1 MSERSEPD
9 RGGPRLLPA
18 LLLVA
23 ATILCYVPSLPG
35 GFIWD
40 DDMNVTQNETLRDV
54 EGLGE
59 IWIPQN
65 TPQYYPL
72 TFSVFWL
79 EYQLWGLEPFGYHLV
94 NLLLHAL
101 NALLIWSLLAR
112 IGVRGAGLAA
122 ALFAL
127 HPLQVESVAWVME
140 LKNVLSGTFYLLAA
154 GAYLRFDERRARS
167 AGSRGS
173 YALALAL
180 FVAALLSKSVT
191 CTLPAALILVFLFRG
206 RALDAR
212 RLAPLLPF
220 FVVGIGLALHTAH
233 VERVWVGAQGHEF
246 VFSVS
251 ERLLIASRALLFY
264 PAKLL
269 APWPLLFNYAR
280 WEIDPSAALQW
291 WSVAAVVA
299 IALVGLRSYR
309 RGARGPALALAFF
322 AGSAFPALGLI
333 TYYPMLFAFV
343 ADHFVYLPSLGILM
357 LVAAG
362 WTALVERLAWPR
374 PALLV
379 PVVAAGALTLGQSAH
394 FADAETLYRHTLAH
408 NPDSWLSQ
416 SELGAL
422 LLRRGQRLGREQGA
436 AELAEA
442 RTLLADAVARK
453 DDHFM
458 IQWNNALLLSTL
470 GEGEAA
476 LVHARRAAG
485 LRESWAE
492 PPALAAV
499 LLHRLGRTEEA
510 EVWGRRALTADP
522 VHFTA
527 NLFLADRTRA
537 TGRADEAAGHYAA
550 AWEAAPN
557 DASLL
562 EAGLKYAWFLSTV
575 SDDGLRNGQLA
586 LEVLDRVERSAGEG
600 IAPLARVRAAALAE
614 SGDTVQATS
623 VLQGLRDALLGA
635 GRPLPTGLEAQL
647 AAHRRGAA
655 WRE

>member
-1 MSERSEPD
+1 MSEPTKPA

-23 ATILCYVPSLPG
+23 ATILCYAPSLPG
-35 GFIWD
+35 EFIWD

-59 IWIPQN
+59 LWIPQN

-79 EYQLWGLEPFGYHLV
+79 QYQLWELEPAGYHLV

-101 NALLIWSLLAR
+101 NALLLWKLLAR
-112 IGVRGAGLAA
+112 IGARGAGLAA

-154 GAYLRFDERRARS
+154 GAYLNFDE
-167 AGSRGS
+167 SRESGESGAGS
-173 YALALAL
+173 YALTLVL

-191 CTLPAALILVFLFRG
+191 STLPAALILVLLFRR

-212 RLAPLLPF
+212 RLVPLAPL

-233 VERVWVGAQGHEF
+233 IERVWVGAQGHEF
-246 VFSVS
+246 VFSAA
-251 ERLLIASRALLFY
+251 ERVLIASRALLFY

-269 APWPLLFNYAR
+269 APWPLLFNYPR
-280 WEIDPSAALQW
+280 WELDPSALGHW
-291 WSVAAVVA
+291 WSVAAVTVL
-299 IALVGLRSYR
+299 ALVALLAYR
-309 RGARGPALALAFF
+309 RGARGPALAAAFF
-322 AGSAFPALGLI
+322 AGSAIPALGFV

-343 ADHFVYLPSLGILM
+343 ADHFVYLPCVGVLL

-362 WTALVERLAWPR
+362 WTSLVTRLAWPR

-379 PVVAAGALTLGQSAH
+379 PAVLAGALTLAQSAH
-394 FADAETLYRHTLAH
+394 FADAQTLYRHTLAH
-408 NPDSWLSQ
+408 NPDSWLCQ

-422 LLRRGQRLGREQGA
+422 LLRRGRELGREQGA

-442 RTLLADAVARK
+442 RTLLANAVARK

-458 IQWNNALLLSTL
+458 IRWNNALLLSTI
-470 GEGEAA
+470 GENAAA
-476 LVHARRAAG
+476 LEHARRAAE

-499 LLHRLGRTEEA
+499 LLHRMGRTEEA
-510 EVWGRRALTADP
+510 EVWSRRALKADP
-522 VHFTA
+522 EHFTA
-527 NLFLADRTRA
+527 HLFLADRTRT
-537 TGRADEAAGHYAA
+537 TGRAAEAAEHYAA
-550 AWEAAPN
+550 AWHAAPN
-557 DASLL
+557 DASVL

-575 SDDGLRNGQLA
+575 RDTDLRDGRLA
-586 LEVLDRVERSAGEG
+586 LEVLGRVESISGPG
-600 IAPLARVRAAALAE
+600 IGPLARVRAAALAE
-614 SGDTVQATS
+614 SGDPERATRLLS
-623 VLQGLRDALLGA
+623 ELRDALLEA
-635 GRPLPTGLEAQL
+635 GGPLPTGLEAQL
-647 AAHRRGAA
+647 SAHRRGAP